1 MRDLVF
7 VKFNS
12 RLRQKREN
20 KSKDPLEREMND
32 VLEDDANEFITGLV
46 PNANSDKD
54 EEHGGAQVG
63 ATIHEPQLSQ
73 PQPKRKRLVRPR
85 KKKIRSLHSLLYGGL
100 ENEAVASSSESED
113 NGDGDISMH
122 QYLGSDDLG
131 DE

>member
-1 MRDLVF
+1 
-7 VKFNS
+7 
-12 RLRQKREN
+12 
-20 KSKDPLEREMND
+20 MND

-100 ENEAVASSSESED
+100 ENEAAVSSSESKD

-122 QYLGSDDLG
+122 QYSDSDDLG